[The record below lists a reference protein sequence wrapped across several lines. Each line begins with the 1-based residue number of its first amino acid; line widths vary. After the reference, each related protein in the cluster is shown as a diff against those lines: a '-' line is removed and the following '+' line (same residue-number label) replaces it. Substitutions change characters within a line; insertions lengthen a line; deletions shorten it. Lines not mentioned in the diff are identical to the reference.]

1 MQGGRLPEINEF
13 CAHAVGLETIE
24 MEYEVLWYAFGHIL
38 TVEKAED
45 RQVSMGMNRELKW
58 QQQNHWLVML
68 DRAKVLSK
76 AVALSVLDLTD
87 VEATLR
93 ALLQ

>member
-1 MQGGRLPEINEF
+1 MRKKSVGRKGINKGTVMQGGRLPEIHEY

-24 MEYEVLWYAFGHIL
+24 MEYEVFWYAFGHIL

-58 QQQNHWLVML
+58 QQQNH
-68 DRAKVLSK
+68 
-76 AVALSVLDLTD
+76 
-87 VEATLR
+87 
-93 ALLQ
+93 